1 MAALDKKNV
10 RYNILSILA
19 YVIGIVLIVQL
30 FNLQIVHGE
39 EYLEKANS
47 RLTRETTIKAA
58 RGNLLDCNGNLL
70 AGNQIKYSL
79 KIYKSKIEQKD
90 LNITILNIINILEAS
105 GDKYNDEFP
114 ISINPVAFKYEKP
127 ENITKWLL
135 ANKLEEQTTAEQ
147 ALNTYIK
154 KYELKEFSIEDAR
167 KIISVRYGIEKNGYT
182 AMRGYE
188 ISADI
193 SEQSVAKIEEMN
205 NNFPGI
211 SIDYKPIRKYYYQT
225 LASHALGYVG
235 KINDEEYKK
244 NEGYSLDDYI
254 GKTGI
259 EYVCE
264 KYLKGKD
271 GLKQTDMSIDGTT
284 TGEYI
289 TEEAT
294 KGSDVVL
301 TIDAKVQQV
310 AEQALKANIEK
321 INNGGF
327 SETRE
332 VNAGAAVVLNVKTGE
347 IIALVSYPDFEPQLF
362 VNGINQEKWDEYT
375 QEGKSALINR
385 TMQSAYAPG
394 SIFKMVPAIAA
405 LETNKITKD
414 ELINCSGIYPGG
426 YKPKC
431 WYYTTYGKGHGNLT
445 VSQAIQKSCNCFF
458 YEVGTRIGISTI
470 EEYATY
476 FGLGQKTN
484 IELPGEIS
492 GTLAGKKLYDKLGE
506 TWYYGN
512 TLSAVIGQAE
522 NNFTPLQMAR
532 YIAMLTNGGKKL
544 DVTIIKNVINNNGE
558 IVDKKEVE
566 EYINDRLGI
575 KRTNEQDLNVNKENL
590 KTVLEGMQ
598 SVTEEGGTAYS
609 VFKDF
614 TIHVGGKT
622 GSAEAGNKVNAWF
635 VGFAPYEDPEIAV
648 VVLVEN
654 GSHGYY
660 SAEVTKEIMEAYFG
674 LNEQIEENK
683 EVKPYINT
691 NEQ

>member
-1 MAALDKKNV
+1 MG
-10 RYNILSILA
+10 RI
-19 YVIGIVLIVQL
+19 
-30 FNLQIVHGE
+30 H
-39 EYLEKANS
+39 
-47 RLTRETTIKAA
+47 
-58 RGNLLDCNGNLL
+58 
-70 AGNQIKYSL
+70 
-79 KIYKSKIEQKD
+79 SK
-90 LNITILNIINILEAS
+90 
-105 GDKYNDEFP
+105 
-114 ISINPVAFKYEKP
+114 
-127 ENITKWLL
+127 
-135 ANKLEEQTTAEQ
+135 
-147 ALNTYIK
+147 
-154 KYELKEFSIEDAR
+154 R
-167 KIISVRYGIEKNGYT
+167 
-182 AMRGYE
+182 
-188 ISADI
+188 
-193 SEQSVAKIEEMN
+193 
-205 NNFPGI
+205 
-211 SIDYKPIRKYYYQT
+211 
-225 LASHALGYVG
+225 
-235 KINDEEYKK
+235 
-244 NEGYSLDDYI
+244 
-254 GKTGI
+254 
-259 EYVCE
+259 
-264 KYLKGKD
+264 
-271 GLKQTDMSIDGTT
+271 
-284 TGEYI
+284 
-289 TEEAT
+289 
-294 KGSDVVL
+294 
-301 TIDAKVQQV
+301 
-310 AEQALKANIEK
+310 
-321 INNGGF
+321 
-327 SETRE
+327 
-332 VNAGAAVVLNVKTGE
+332 
-347 IIALVSYPDFEPQLF
+347 
-362 VNGINQEKWDEYT
+362 
-375 QEGKSALINR
+375 KSALINR
-385 TMQSAYAPG
+385 TMLSAYAPG